1 MTVRA
6 RTLADAAMRAGWES
20 LDAAGLWARGLEIPR
35 ADVAYWKHLYESF
48 EHVAIVRT
56 ARNVGDDAAIV
67 AIIAPPDFV
76 GEAQAILD
84 DALSRGTRR
93 VEAAPLP
100 DECREDWFLLEWAH
114 A

>member
-1 MTVRA
+1 MTVRE
-6 RTLADAAMRAGWES
+6 RTLVDIPMPEGWES

-35 ADVAYWKHLYESF
+35 SEVAYWKHLYESF

-56 ARNVGDDAAIV
+56 ARNVEDDGAIV

-84 DALSRGTRR
+84 DVLSCGTHR
-93 VEAAPLP
+93 VEDAPLP

>member
-1 MTVRA
+1 MTVQDRP
-6 RTLADAAMRAGWES
+6 LADLAMPEGWEA

-35 ADVAYWKHLYESF
+35 SEVAYWKHLYESF

-56 ARNVGDDAAIV
+56 ARNVADDAAIV

-76 GEAQAILD
+76 AEAHAILE
-84 DALSRGTRR
+84 DALSRGTPRA
-93 VEAAPLP
+93 EAAPLP